1 MSLLTIFI
9 ERRNIRNKINNKIM
23 IYVKMLAEGTRK
35 FPIKRKILG
44 NLISGRSLFPEGV
57 FLTDQSS
64 KQ

>member
-1 MSLLTIFI
+1 
-9 ERRNIRNKINNKIM
+9 
-23 IYVKMLAEGTRK
+23 MLAEGTRK